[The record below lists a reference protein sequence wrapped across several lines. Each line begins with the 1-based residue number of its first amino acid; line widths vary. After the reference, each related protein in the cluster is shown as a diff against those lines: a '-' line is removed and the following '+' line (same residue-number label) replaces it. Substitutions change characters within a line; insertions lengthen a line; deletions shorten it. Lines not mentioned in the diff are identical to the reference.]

1 MKEKKQSLTFKL
13 LKRFNLISDEEKFG
27 NISMVTF
34 ISFVFK
40 RILVL
45 LLYKYSYSSMLLD
58 SWNFKFI
65 RARIWR
71 YFGCKIGTNVS
82 IGNNVAMDYGFANL
96 IEIGD
101 NVMIANRCL
110 LLCHKRDL
118 SNFKKGDDPTK
129 LAYKVSGIKL
139 ENNCQIGM
147 GVVILP
153 GITVGEGAV
162 VGANSLVTKDVEPWT
177 IVAGQPA
184 KLIRRIENKYD
195 E

>member
-1 MKEKKQSLTFKL
+1 MKEKKQSLTFKF
-13 LKRFNLISDEEKFG
+13 LKRFNLISDDNKFG
-27 NISMVTF
+27 NISILTF
-34 ISFVFK
+34 IGFVFK

-65 RARIWR
+65 RARLWKF
-71 YFGCKIGTNVS
+71 FGCKVGKNVT

-96 IEIGD
+96 IELGD

-110 LLCHKRDL
+110 FLCHKRDL

-129 LAYKVSGIKL
+129 LGYKIAGIIL
-139 ENNCQIGM
+139 EKNCQIGM
-147 GVVILP
+147 GAVILP
-153 GITVGEGAV
+153 GVTVGEGAI

-184 KLIRRIENKYD
+184 KLMKIIS
-195 E
+195 

>member
-1 MKEKKQSLTFKL
+1 
-13 LKRFNLISDEEKFG
+13 
-27 NISMVTF
+27 
-34 ISFVFK
+34 
-40 RILVL
+40 
-45 LLYKYSYSSMLLD
+45 MLFD

-65 RARIWR
+65 RARIWK
-71 YFGCKIGTNVS
+71 FIGCKIGNNVS

-96 IEIGD
+96 IEIGN
-101 NVMIANRCL
+101 NVIITNRCL
-110 LLCHKRDL
+110 FLCHKRDL

-147 GVVILP
+147 GAVILP